1 MADNWQTYPV
11 EFRGG
16 LVTNLSP
23 IQQGINL
30 PGSARQLRNFEPSV
44 EGGYRRILGYTKY
57 DTNIVTGTGLIRG
70 VVYYNNKVLAVRSNT
85 GGGEGELYE
94 SAGGGWTRKST
105 DSIRFSSGSNKIRF
119 RKYNFTGS
127 EKVIMVDGVGKPII
141 YDGTSVTQLT
151 ALSSDYAGGNHLEVY
166 KDHIFMATDYSV
178 FFSAPFADTDWSAAS
193 GGGVITFND
202 FITGI
207 KVFRDQLYVFTK
219 RQVHRIVGNTVS
231 DFQRIPVSLDLG
243 CIEEDTIQE
252 IAGDIVFM
260 GPDGLRLLSGTER
273 IGDVGLGA
281 ITKPIQSEA
290 TSFQTRNN
298 TFTSLVIRNKTQ
310 YRIFG
315 YKSGDPVSQ
324 SQGLIGVQ
332 FASQGGDNMAWSET
346 RGIKA
351 YVSYSEYAESQEVL
365 LFANNDGYVYELES
379 GISFDGENIPAS
391 FFTPYLPINDPTIRK
406 TLYAVHTYIDP
417 DGSFN
422 ADMSLNYDFNGQDVV
437 QPEPITLTNTLDTE
451 VDGLAVGTYG
461 LATYATYSGE
471 TLLSGFIYG
480 DAVRVTLRKQVTGS
494 GFVVSLEYVSD
505 GSTQPFTLDALAIEF
520 ATNSRR

>member
-44 EGGYRRILGYTKY
+44 EGGYRRISGFTKY
-57 DTNIVTGTGLIRG
+57 DDTTVTGTGLIRG
-70 VVYYNNKVLAVRSNT
+70 VMYYNNKVLAVRSNASI
-85 GGGEGELYE
+85 GEGELYE

-105 DSIRFSSGSNKIRF
+105 DAIRFSSGSSKIRF
-119 RKYNFTGS
+119 KKYNFAGV
-127 EKVIMVDGVGKPII
+127 EKVIMVDGVVKPII
-141 YDGTSVTQLT
+141 YNGTAVSQLT
-151 ALSSDYAGGNHLEVY
+151 ALSSDYAGGNHLELY
-166 KDHIFMATDYSV
+166 KDHIFMATDYNV
-178 FFSAPFADTDWSAAS
+178 YFSAPFSDTDWSAAS
-193 GGGVITFND
+193 GGGVISFND
-202 FITGI
+202 QITGLKI
-207 KVFRDQLYVFTK
+207 FRDQLYVFTK
-219 RQVHRIVGNTVS
+219 RQINRIVGNTVS

-252 IAGDIVFM
+252 IAGDVVFM
-260 GPDGLRLLSGTER
+260 GPDGLRLLSGTDR
-273 IGDVGLGA
+273 LGDVGLGA

-298 TFTSLVIRNKTQ
+298 TFCSLVIRNKTQ

-315 YKSGDPVSQ
+315 YKSGDPVAQ
-324 SQGLIGVQ
+324 AQGLIGVQ
-332 FASQGGDNMAWSET
+332 FASQGGDNMAWAET

-351 YVSYSEYAESQEVL
+351 YVSYSEYSESQEVL
-365 LFANNDGYVYELES
+365 LFANEDGYVYEMES
-379 GISFDGENIPAS
+379 GITFDGSPIEAS

-417 DGSFN
+417 TGSFN
-422 ADMSLNYDFNGQDVV
+422 ASMTLNYDFNGQNVV
-437 QPEPITLTNTLDTE
+437 QPDPIELTNTLDTE
-451 VDGLAVGTYG
+451 IGGRIAGIYG
-461 LATYATYSGE
+461 EATYATYSGE
-471 TLLSGFIYG
+471 TVTSGFIYG

-494 GFVVSLEYVSD
+494 GFVVSLEYISS
-505 GSTQPFTLDALAIEF
+505 GSTQPFTLDALAIEY